1 MIFDIPLAWRQLV
14 REKTRML
21 VVLAGITFADI
32 LMFMQLGFQAA
43 LYDSAARI
51 HHSLNA
57 DLVMISP
64 RSKSIGYMRTF
75 PRRRLYQALSFEGV
89 ESVSPVYVGYQDW
102 KNPETGDFRAIFIYG
117 IEPVESFANLPGV
130 INNVNKIR
138 LKDNILFDQASRLEY
153 GNIVEQFN
161 ENNQVLTELGNQRVK
176 VVGLFSLGPTF
187 AADGNIITSDSNFF
201 RIFPERQPGEIE
213 IGIIRL
219 EPGSDAKQVLQDMRK
234 VLPSDVEIFTH
245 QEFIDFEKKYWQTS
259 TAIGFIFALG
269 IAMGF
274 MVGTVIVYQILY
286 TDVSEHLA
294 EYATLKAIGYKNSY
308 LLFVVFEQSI
318 ILSIFG
324 YFPGLLV
331 CLRLYNLTKSA
342 TFLPMALTY
351 DKALLVLCLTVVMC
365 LISGF
370 LAMRRLQQADP
381 ADIF

>member
-1 MIFDIPLAWRQLV
+1 
-14 REKTRML
+14 
-21 VVLAGITFADI
+21 
-32 LMFMQLGFQAA
+32 
-43 LYDSAARI
+43 
-51 HHSLNA
+51 
-57 DLVMISP
+57 
-64 RSKSIGYMRTF
+64 
-75 PRRRLYQALSFEGV
+75 
-89 ESVSPVYVGYQDW
+89 
-102 KNPETGDFRAIFIYG
+102 
-117 IEPVESFANLPGV
+117 
-130 INNVNKIR
+130 
-138 LKDNILFDQASRLEY
+138 
-153 GNIVEQFN
+153 
-161 ENNQVLTELGNQRVK
+161 
-176 VVGLFSLGPTF
+176 
-187 AADGNIITSDSNFF
+187 
-201 RIFPERQPGEIE
+201 
-213 IGIIRL
+213 
-219 EPGSDAKQVLQDMRK
+219 MRK